1 MIAKQRFEVREA
13 AQLSS
18 AMHQINRNGLR
29 ILIVNTHLPVFPGT
43 GGHEFLNT
51 TNLSRLSART
61 GLVSMVH
68 RAEDLEKATGFGEA
82 GVDLYL
88 WKSPHI
94 GKLEQGGASPELDF
108 GVAPFAR

>member
-1 MIAKQRFEVREA
+1 MIATQMSELREA
-13 AQLSS
+13 APSS
-18 AMHQINRNGLR
+18 RAMHQISRNGLR

-68 RAEDLEKATGFGEA
+68 RAEDLEKVTGFSEA

-88 WKSPHI
+88 WKSPHLDTA
-94 GKLEQGGASPELDF
+94 GKAPHSASWSRATPCF
-108 GVAPFAR
+108 R

>member
-1 MIAKQRFEVREA
+1 
-13 AQLSS
+13 
-18 AMHQINRNGLR
+18 MHQINRNELR
-29 ILIVNTHLPVFPGT
+29 ILILNTHLPVFPGT

-61 GLVSMVH
+61 GLVSLVH
-68 RAEDLEKATGFGEA
+68 RAEDLEKTTGFREA

-94 GKLEQGGASPELDF
+94 GTSSNAARRPHWASTLH
-108 GVAPFAR
+108 GWFAESLIALRAWP